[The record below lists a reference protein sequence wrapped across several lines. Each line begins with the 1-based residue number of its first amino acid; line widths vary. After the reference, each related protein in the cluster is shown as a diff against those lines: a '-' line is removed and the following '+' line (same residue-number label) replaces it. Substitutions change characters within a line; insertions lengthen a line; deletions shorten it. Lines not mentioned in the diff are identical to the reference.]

1 MDLTN
6 QLGLMRALPQRCRP
20 LLQRRRSVIASSDRM
35 LISAIAQLFDGV
47 GPLVGAATSEAAAL
61 QCLCSGGIELLVCTD
76 QLDQGS
82 GPALVAAAK
91 QRHPSI
97 RCLMLIQRPLR
108 STIEA
113 ALQAGCD
120 GLCSPERLGRGGLLS
135 VLEAMGSDGSHL
147 DRGISALLQRG
158 DHCVRTAQPPR
169 LTLREET
176 LLKGLCRGLS
186 NQDIAAELH
195 LSINTVKHG
204 VTALL
209 RKFDARDRSQVIL
222 AAFELGLMS
231 PPFPTPPWSGSNAGN
246 T

>member
-6 QLGLMRALPQRCRP
+6 QLGLMRSLPQRC
-20 LLQRRRSVIASSDRM
+20 SVVASSDRM
-35 LISAIAQLFDGV
+35 LINAIAQLFDGV

-61 QCLCSGGIELLVCTD
+61 QCLCSGDVELLVCTY
-76 QLDQGS
+76 QLDHGS
-82 GPALVAAAK
+82 VPALVAATK

-120 GLCSPERLGRGGLLS
+120 GLCSPELLGHGGLLS
-135 VLEAMGSDGSHL
+135 TLEAIGSDGSHL
-147 DRGISALLQRG
+147 DSGITALLQSG
-158 DHCVRTAQPPR
+158 DHCCRSAQQPR
-169 LTLREET
+169 LTPQEKT
-176 LLKGLCRGLS
+176 LLKGLCQGLS

-195 LSINTVKHG
+195 RSINTVKHC

-209 RKFDARDRSQVIL
+209 RKFDARGRSQLTL

-231 PPFPTPPWSGSNAGN
+231 PPFPTPPWSGSNADN
-246 T
+246 A